1 MTNLLD
7 LPVEIFQMITHEV
20 VSSASG
26 AVYSSYYQVRYVWR
40 LRSVCRTFAAEIER
54 DLLSQQPKQFYHNS
68 YLVQCLI
75 WKCLPRYI
83 TQASRISGNVNEWF
97 LARLQSMANYI
108 LEKLDIED
116 QKQRA
121 GIREQLFAGLG
132 KMVNQIALAN
142 ALWCDSSC
150 TCSRVDLQQQHTET
164 PVQDQLCAAL
174 AVGAH
179 GILADVL
186 MELSGA
192 EEDPLFDVA
201 PIQLALAM
209 NDVKS
214 LDVILRHLE
223 TKPSSQQIALTD
235 DYAMFSI
242 QKSIRAAL
250 SSDRG
255 TAAQLLLDYHKKNLP
270 RPTRYKYNR
279 WISSSLHADTT
290 AYLRNLQAVLDFHTG
305 RKTRILRETLLTAC
319 AEGSSEDIQE
329 VLKRI
334 GDVDKGSVLNAPIF
348 IAVRSGRVAA
358 VQACL
363 QAGASV
369 ELSVASNIGRLGK
382 TDVMITPLNLAI
394 YRHDSSIVDALIKGG
409 ATIPHI
415 SKWPTH
421 RRVYNVLHKAA
432 SELTDVELP
441 DLRRFRLMSKADVK
455 ALQY

>member
-1 MTNLLD
+1 MTDLLD
-7 LPVEIFQMITHEV
+7 LPAEIFQMITHEV
-20 VSSASG
+20 VSSSWRDIDHG
-26 AVYSSYYQVRYVWR
+26 LYKVDHVWS
-40 LRSVCRTFAAEIER
+40 LRSVCRTFAVEIER
-54 DLLSQQPKQFYHNS
+54 DLLSQQPKELYRSSHS
-68 YLVQCLI
+68 VQRLI
-75 WKCLPRYI
+75 WKCLSRYI

-97 LARLQSMANYI
+97 LARLQRMANYI
-108 LEKLDIED
+108 LEQLDIKD

-121 GIREQLFAGLG
+121 GITEQLFAGLG
-132 KMVNQIALAN
+132 KMVSQYELAH
-142 ALWCDSSC
+142 ALWCDSGY
-150 TCSRVDLQQQHTET
+150 TCSRVDVHQKHTEI

-179 GILADVL
+179 GVLADVL

-192 EEDPLFDVA
+192 EKDPLFDVA

-209 NDVKS
+209 NDAKS

-223 TKPSSQQIALTD
+223 SKPSSLQVALTN
-235 DYAMFSI
+235 YPGMFPI
-242 QKSIRAAL
+242 QKSIRTAL

-255 TAAQLLLDYHKKNLP
+255 TAAQLLLDYHKRNMP
-270 RPTRYKYNR
+270 RPTRYIYNR

-290 AYLRNLQAVLDFHTG
+290 AYLHNLRAVLDFKTG
-305 RKTRILRETLLTAC
+305 GKTRIFRETLLTAC

-334 GDVDKGSVLNAPIF
+334 GDVDKGTVLNAPIF

-382 TDVMITPLNLAI
+382 TDVMITPLKLAI
-394 YRHDSSIVDALIKGG
+394 YRHDTSIIDALIKGG

-415 SKWPTH
+415 SQWPTH
-421 RRVYNVLHKAA
+421 RRVYHVLHKAA
-432 SELTDVELP
+432 SELTDVKLP
-441 DLRRFRLMSKADVK
+441 DLRRFRLMSKADIK